1 MLVVPVVGI
10 VGEDEVALAVCLAV
24 GYVFDPNIADIREI
38 LGFQRI
44 PLIHL
49 LPVTAT
55 VLQPHVDMLRDFEI
69 AVPLHRH
76 VVVKRAVA

>member
-24 GYVFDPNIADIREI
+24 GYVLDPNIADIREI

-44 PLIHL
+44 PLNICFQSRPRSFSL
-49 LPVTAT
+49 MSICCVTLRSPFLCTAT
-55 VLQPHVDMLRDFEI
+55 S
-69 AVPLHRH
+69 
-76 VVVKRAVA
+76 

>member
-24 GYVFDPNIADIREI
+24 GYVLDPNIGDIREI

-44 PLIHL
+44 PCL
-49 LPVTAT
+49 LYTSDAA
-55 VLQPHVDMLRDFEI
+55 DE
-69 AVPLHRH
+69 
-76 VVVKRAVA
+76 

>member
-24 GYVFDPNIADIREI
+24 GYVLDPNIADIREI

-44 PLIHL
+44 
-49 LPVTAT
+49 VY
-55 VLQPHVDMLRDFEI
+55 R
-69 AVPLHRH
+69 
-76 VVVKRAVA
+76 